1 MLRRRLQ
8 ADSDTHEKA
17 PKNSIAAVDRNLC
30 HFCGA
35 CVAVCPPDAIFLVDT
50 WLEIKAN
57 CTGCERCVTVCPVR
71 ALSMV
76 SQEKRDEVPV

>member
-1 MLRRRLQ
+1 MFRGRSRP
-8 ADSDTHEKA
+8 DSDGHDKA
-17 PKNSIAAVDRNLC
+17 QQIAAVDHDLC
-30 HFCGA
+30 HYCGA

-50 WLEIKAN
+50 WLEIKEN
-57 CTGCERCVTVCPVR
+57 CTGCERCVAICPVH